1 MVKILI
7 EEGANPSQ
15 AQLEVK
21 VKKRAREVQYCTK
34 SVRLVFVT
42 TRQHLWVSC
51 RILLCLLCTQ
61 ERNNQIED
69 NVNGPHNHA
78 NTTIVEQ
85 EVTAMTQNNTTI
97 RKSTINNAVS
107 SAEKMQQSNVKL
119 TKSDNQMELDLGE
132 CYKGSNQTMIINL
145 FILVLR

>member
-1 MVKILI
+1 
-7 EEGANPSQ
+7 
-15 AQLEVK
+15 
-21 VKKRAREVQYCTK
+21 
-34 SVRLVFVT
+34 
-42 TRQHLWVSC
+42 
-51 RILLCLLCTQ
+51 
-61 ERNNQIED
+61 
-69 NVNGPHNHA
+69 
-78 NTTIVEQ
+78 
-85 EVTAMTQNNTTI
+85 VTAMTQNNTTI